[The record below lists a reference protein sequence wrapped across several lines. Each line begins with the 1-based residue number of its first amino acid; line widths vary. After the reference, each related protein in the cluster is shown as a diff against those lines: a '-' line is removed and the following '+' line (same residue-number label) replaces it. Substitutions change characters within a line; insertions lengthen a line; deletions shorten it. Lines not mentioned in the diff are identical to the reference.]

1 VLTSVVSVDPVYV
14 YVNVDERAW
23 LTYQEMVR
31 VGKIQLPE
39 GSKTPMEMQLANEN
53 TYPHVGYIDFYD
65 NQVDPSTG
73 TIRVRGVFPNKD
85 RILRPGLFAR
95 VRIPSGPKFK
105 ALLISDL
112 AIGCDQGQPI
122 VYVIDEHNLPKA
134 KPVKLGAISDGL
146 RVVDSGIT
154 ADEQIIVNGI
164 VRIRPGVPVTP
175 EQRNMAD
182 FAGTLRREVA
192 VEPTREARAE
202 KSPDQSK
209 QKTSDPPPSD
219 KR

>member
-1 VLTSVVSVDPVYV
+1 MSMSRHGLPIKKWFGPVKSNWPREV
-14 YVNVDERAW
+14 KLQWKRNA
-23 LTYQEMVR
+23 
-31 VGKIQLPE
+31 P
-39 GSKTPMEMQLANEN
+39 NEN

-112 AIGCDQGQPI
+112 AIGYDQGQPI

-146 RVVDSGIT
+146 RVVESGIT

-175 EQRNMAD
+175 ELAD

-209 QKTSDPPPSD
+209 QKTSGPPPSD